1 MTTDRFARTC
11 LTISLGVVIIVA
23 VVHIY
28 IWIAPFF
35 CYMTDKKSISSLVTG
50 GEASAGPPLGPAL
63 GPMGVNVLQ
72 VVNTINDKTKDFS
85 GMKVPVKVEV
95 DPDTKKFT
103 VEVGVPPT
111 AALINKEAGVSKG
124 SGNAGTTFAGNIG
137 IESAVKIAKMK
148 IDSSYAKDISGAL
161 KEVIGTCLSL
171 GMQVENKPAKEVYV
185 DISAGKYDEAM
196 QKV

>member
-1 MTTDRFARTC
+1 
-11 LTISLGVVIIVA
+11 
-23 VVHIY
+23 
-28 IWIAPFF
+28 
-35 CYMTDKKSISSLVTG
+35 MTDKKSISALVTG

-85 GMKVPVKVEV
+85 GMKVPVRVEV

-111 AALINKEAGVSKG
+111 AALINKEAGVNKG
-124 SGNAGTTFAGNIG
+124 SGTAGTTFAGNIG
-137 IESAVKIAKMK
+137 IESAIKIAKMK
-148 IDSSYAKDISGAL
+148 LDRSYARDIRGAV
-161 KEVIGTCLSL
+161 KEVIGTCVSL
-171 GMQVENKPAKEVYV
+171 GMRVDNKTAKEIYA
-185 DISAGKYDEAM
+185 DIGSGKYDEAL

>member
-1 MTTDRFARTC
+1 M
-11 LTISLGVVIIVA
+11 
-23 VVHIY
+23 
-28 IWIAPFF
+28 
-35 CYMTDKKSISSLVTG
+35 VTG

-63 GPMGVNVLQ
+63 GPMGINVLQ
-72 VVNTINDKTKDFS
+72 VVNTINDKTKDFP

-111 AALINKEAGVSKG
+111 AALISKEAGVAKG
-124 SGNAGTTFAGNIG
+124 SGAAGTVVAGNIS
-137 IESAVKIAKMK
+137 IESAIKIAKMK
-148 IDSSYAKDISGAL
+148 IDSSYANNIRGAL

-171 GMQVENKPAKEVYV
+171 GMQVENKPPK
-185 DISAGKYDEAM
+185 DIYNDIKAGKYDEAL

>member
-1 MTTDRFARTC
+1 MTDR
-11 LTISLGVVIIVA
+11 
-23 VVHIY
+23 
-28 IWIAPFF
+28 
-35 CYMTDKKSISSLVTG
+35 KSISALVTG

-85 GMKVPVKVEV
+85 GMKVPVKVQV

-111 AALINKEAGVSKG
+111 AALINKEAGVNKG
-124 SGNAGTTFAGNIG
+124 SGTAGTTFAGNIG
-137 IESAVKIAKMK
+137 IASAIKIAKMK
-148 IDSSYAKDISGAL
+148 LDRSYARDIRGAV
-161 KEVIGTCLSL
+161 KEVIGTCVSL
-171 GMQVENKPAKEVYV
+171 GMQVDTKPAKEIYA
-185 DISAGKYDEAM
+185 DIGTGKYDEAL